1 MKHNF
6 STIKLM
12 TAAAFGALAILSA
25 PAADATDNTQS
36 RVPLFTGV
44 GPAVAGSVNQ
54 ESMPAKA
61 IHFLEHHFAN
71 VTVSQCVKDFDD
83 NAYEVD
89 LADGTDIEFDSKGEW
104 REVEAPDGEALS
116 AEVVTKLL
124 PRRAYSTLKD
134 RGYNESVESVKRG
147 RGGYV
152 VEFTNNLA
160 VNTDYTFDNA
170 GHLLGL
176 IP

>member
-104 REVEAPDGEALS
+104 REVDAPDGEALS

-124 PRRAYSTLKD
+124 PHRAYSTLKD